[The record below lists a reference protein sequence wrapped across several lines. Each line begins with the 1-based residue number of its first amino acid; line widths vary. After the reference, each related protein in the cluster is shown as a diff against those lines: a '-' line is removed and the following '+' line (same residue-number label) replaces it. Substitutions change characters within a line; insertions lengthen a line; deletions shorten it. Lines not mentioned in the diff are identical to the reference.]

1 MTNAWLRLRLH
12 RDGLNGAAQELAFG
26 RARDTDE
33 AKDGSPLV
41 AENPIE
47 REGGLGLNRM
57 CPDFRRGI
65 SHVGVCGF
73 QQFFQTERS
82 AGSNTE

>member
-1 MTNAWLRLRLH
+1 
-12 RDGLNGAAQELAFG
+12 
-26 RARDTDE
+26 
-33 AKDGSPLV
+33 
-41 AENPIE
+41 
-47 REGGLGLNRM
+47 M